1 MLTILPASGP
11 DSAKEEGMSYQSAST
26 RRGFTMIELLIVLGM
41 IGIMVTMSTGR
52 TSKMITSWRV
62 NRAAEAIGNE
72 LQAGFALVGRNR
84 KPLVLQVD
92 KTTMQLRL
100 VSRSGADTFRLRAL
114 GPTSEYRLQSADLT
128 VYPTTTPTTLE
139 IYPPGLASDSL
150 SIIISKNGTARRIR
164 MLRGGLVQICR
175 TGDPKKC

>member
-1 MLTILPASGP
+1 
-11 DSAKEEGMSYQSAST
+11 MSYQSART
-26 RRGFTMIELLIVLGM
+26 RRGFTLIELLIVIAM
-41 IGIMVTMSTGR
+41 IGVMVTLSTGR

-62 NRAAEAIGNE
+62 TRAAEAIGNE
-72 LQAGFALVGRNR
+72 LQAAFALVGRNR

-92 KTTMQLRL
+92 KTKMQLRL

-128 VYPTTTPTTLE
+128 VYPATTPTTLE

-150 SIIISKNGTARRIR
+150 SIIISRNGAARRIR
-164 MLRGGLVQICR
+164 MLRGGLAQTCR
-175 TGDPKKC
+175 TRDPKKC